1 MLGSSRWIGIAA
13 LCGALLLSS
22 HVLAADSS
30 GLERALDHLQSARAE
45 LERGGKDKGHRK
57 DALVSVN
64 EAIEHVR
71 KAIQKEGKKKK

>member
-1 MLGSSRWIGIAA
+1 MIGATRWIRAVT
-13 LCGALLLSS
+13 LCGALLLPAAG
-22 HVLAADSS
+22 LAADTSS
-30 GLERALDHLQSARAE
+30 LEKALDHLQSARTE

-71 KAIQKEGKKKK
+71 KAIQKEGKKKN

>member
-1 MLGSSRWIGIAA
+1 MFGATRWIGAVT
-13 LCGALLLSS
+13 LCGALLLPAG
-22 HVLAADSS
+22 VLAADESS
-30 GLERALDHLQSARAE
+30 LERALDHLQSARAE